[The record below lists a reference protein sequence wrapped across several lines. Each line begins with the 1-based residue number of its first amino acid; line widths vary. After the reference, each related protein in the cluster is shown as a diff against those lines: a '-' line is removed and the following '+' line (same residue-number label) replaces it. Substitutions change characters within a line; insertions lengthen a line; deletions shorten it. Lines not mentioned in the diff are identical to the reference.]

1 MQESQN
7 TDAGQSPVTEII
19 KPKNKFSWRTGVD
32 LYLTHAGNRICV
44 NNSSWS
50 GVERVYVNGELIIA
64 RLNMFSKTGT
74 HTFSVAGIDYVLVLY
89 VASIMKGRINATL
102 YANNEKVDFEEI
114 NIEEHM
120 DFGSNDDEAEANNTQ
135 TKEGNSS
142 WNSLKQIGVGL
153 LTGIGGYLIVNYI
166 LSLLFK

>member
-1 MQESQN
+1 
-7 TDAGQSPVTEII
+7 
-19 KPKNKFSWRTGVD
+19 
-32 LYLTHAGNRICV
+32 
-44 NNSSWS
+44 
-50 GVERVYVNGELIIA
+50 
-64 RLNMFSKTGT
+64 
-74 HTFSVAGIDYVLVLY
+74 
-89 VASIMKGRINATL
+89 MKGRINATL

>member
-1 MQESQN
+1 
-7 TDAGQSPVTEII
+7 
-19 KPKNKFSWRTGVD
+19 
-32 LYLTHAGNRICV
+32 
-44 NNSSWS
+44 
-50 GVERVYVNGELIIA
+50 
-64 RLNMFSKTGT
+64 
-74 HTFSVAGIDYVLVLY
+74 
-89 VASIMKGRINATL
+89 
-102 YANNEKVDFEEI
+102 
-114 NIEEHM
+114 M